1 MNNEKVNEK
10 NKFELEGNVANI
22 SDILIN
28 KNGKVTLKFD
38 LGQNNGENTQFIPI
52 ALKGG
57 LVKSYG
63 NQIKKGDWILVKG
76 KINSYLKDV
85 ERDGKLFKDKVIE
98 ILGFEVTDKVAH
110 KVYTSDGQIKDLDV
124 NKEEKER

>member
-28 KNGKVTLKFD
+28 KNGKETLKFD

>member
-28 KNGKVTLKFD
+28 KNGKETLKFD

-110 KVYTSDGQIKDLDV
+110 KVYTSDGQIKDLDA

>member
-28 KNGKVTLKFD
+28 KNGKETLKFD

-85 ERDGKLFKDKVIE
+85 ERDGKIFKDKVIE

>member
-1 MNNEKVNEK
+1 MNNEKINEK